1 MELYTRFNLIK
12 SFLVNLIIHKLYIFS
27 VIKFIIVL
35 SKSFRIFISFIL
47 ISFKVFILI
56 FSLKNSFLIS
66 SFSFS
71 NILSFIFEKVYTIV
85 ILSFVFWIYIFII
98 KIILWFKIKFMHY
111 NNKIFS
117 SKKAKQNSF
126 WLQN

>member
-85 ILSFVFWIYIFII
+85 ILSFVF
-98 KIILWFKIKFMHY
+98 
-111 NNKIFS
+111 
-117 SKKAKQNSF
+117 
-126 WLQN
+126 